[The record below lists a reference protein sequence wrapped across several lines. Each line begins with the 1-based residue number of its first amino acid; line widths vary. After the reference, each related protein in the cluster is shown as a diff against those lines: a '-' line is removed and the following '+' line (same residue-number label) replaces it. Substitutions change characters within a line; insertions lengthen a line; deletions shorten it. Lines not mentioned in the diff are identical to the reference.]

1 MSTSTNTDR
10 RWRFTWQ
17 DVRRMVA
24 SGVLDEDAPVE
35 LLGGDLVEMSPQ
47 GPKHRVTLQVIQ
59 ALLAPTPGAHVAAQ
73 LPLDCGEHDVPEPD
87 IALVLGRV
95 LDYADRHPRGD
106 ETLLVVEIA
115 ATSRERDLQKA
126 RIYAT
131 AAVPEYWV
139 VDLADRRLLVHRH
152 PGADGYGRV
161 EILATSET
169 VELRGQELSVASLFP
184 VE

>member
-35 LLGGDLVEMSPQ
+35 LLGGDLVELRPQ
-47 GPKHRVTLQVIQ
+47 GPVH
-59 ALLAPTPGAHVAAQ
+59 G
-73 LPLDCGEHDVPEPD
+73 G
-87 IALVLGRV
+87 
-95 LDYADRHPRGD
+95 
-106 ETLLVVEIA
+106 
-115 ATSRERDLQKA
+115 
-126 RIYAT
+126 
-131 AAVPEYWV
+131 
-139 VDLADRRLLVHRH
+139 VHRH

-169 VELRGQELSVASLFP
+169 VQLQGQELSVASLFP
-184 VE
+184 VD